1 MLSQLRSVELVG
13 DIVLSAEVCVKSEWR
28 QEAGG
33 PRVAGQ
39 AFVFRSLV
47 RDNLTNGSCPE
58 EVTEEMAVGSRTARA
73 HDSILETVGECGVI
87 GARALAAQPGHEACQ

>member
-33 PRVAGQ
+33 PGVAGP
-39 AFVFRSLV
+39 VVSL
-47 RDNLTNGSCPE
+47 
-58 EVTEEMAVGSRTARA
+58 TAGA
-73 HDSILETVGECGVI
+73 HDSIMETVGGCGVN
-87 GARALAAQPGHEACQ
+87 GAPSSWCSTWTSCVPIRLRTGEL

>member
-33 PRVAGQ
+33 RVAGQ
-39 AFVFRSLV
+39 AYVFRRSV
-47 RDNLTNGSCPE
+47 RDILTNGSCPE
-58 EVTEEMAVGSRTARA
+58 EVTEDMAVGSRTAGV
-73 HDSILETVGECGVI
+73 HGSIWETVGGCGVI
-87 GARALAAQPGHEACQ
+87 GARALAAQPGHRACQ